1 MKRELSSFA
10 EVAVVALMA
19 ASLLGDPARA
29 EELLR
34 QAGLSA
40 APRPDGLLSVG
51 VADREGIARVNA
63 LLVGEGLAVSHL
75 ALEEASLERAFLAL
89 VANAPEGAAS

>member
-1 MKRELSSFA
+1 
-10 EVAVVALMA
+10 
-19 ASLLGDPARA
+19 
-29 EELLR
+29 
-34 QAGLSA
+34 
-40 APRPDGLLSVG
+40 VG

-89 VANAPEGAAS
+89 VAGVPEGAAA